1 MSYSEN
7 NDDFKGGMRLY
18 RYWKT
23 LEFEILIDGMPQT
36 IKCTAGSN
44 HSLDEAADRCAQKAE
59 RVQKII
65 NKEVKRDWHY
75 ERPIRE
81 EIAREID
88 SDNIVTRNYYGA
100 LVLNTTSLS
109 IFDIDQYQKTFWE
122 TLSFKLIDNKT
133 GIINKLREL
142 FKANALPGTVWRIYE
157 TTKGIRLIVLGQY
170 IQPSSKLFDDF
181 CSKINADN
189 LYAFM
194 CKKQNCYRARLTPK
208 PHRMK
213 IECIKY
219 RCPIPEGLENTYR
232 DWVANYEH
240 ESKNF
245 AVCRLVDV
253 LGSGYS
259 DNFIVNFHDQLC
271 LNDYSQKLA

>member
-1 MSYSEN
+1 MN
-7 NDDFKGGMRLY
+7 NFKDDFNGGMRLY

-23 LEFEILIDGMPQT
+23 IDFEIFIDGAPHI

-44 HSLDEAADRCAQKAE
+44 HSLDDAAERCAQKAE

-65 NKEVKRDWHY
+65 NNQVKRDWKY

-81 EIAREID
+81 EIVKEID

-109 IFDIDQYQKTFWE
+109 IFDIDQYQKSFWE
-122 TLSFKLIDNKT
+122 TLSFKKIDNKT
-133 GIINKLREL
+133 GIIGKLRDL
-142 FKANALPGTVWRIYE
+142 FNANALPGTTWRIYE

-170 IQPSSKLFDDF
+170 IQPSSKLFEEF
-181 CSKINADN
+181 SKKINADN

-194 CKKQNCYRARLTPK
+194 CQKQNCYRARLTPK
-208 PHRMK
+208 PFRMK
-213 IECIKY
+213 IDCIKY
-219 RCPIPEGLENTYR
+219 RCPIPDGQETAYR
-232 DWVANYEH
+232 SWVANYER
-240 ESKNF
+240 ESQNY

-253 LGSGYS
+253 LGTGSS
-259 DNFIVNFHDQLC
+259 DNFMVNFHDQLC
-271 LNDYSQKLA
+271 LNDNANKLA